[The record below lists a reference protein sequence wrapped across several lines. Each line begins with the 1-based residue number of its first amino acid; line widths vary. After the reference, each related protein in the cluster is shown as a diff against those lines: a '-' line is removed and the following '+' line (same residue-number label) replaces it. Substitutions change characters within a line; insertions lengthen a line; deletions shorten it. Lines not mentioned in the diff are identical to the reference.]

1 MDELASM
8 ISAEGISA
16 GTRTILG
23 TVKNRAD
30 GGPVV
35 TVGGSPIKAR
45 WLSGT
50 VVNDGDTV
58 LVQITNDAGGQRTSL
73 VLGRVSDTPTPAV
86 GTVTKTPSGAKSI
99 TVRAEW
105 LGELEAAYLTTY
117 TPAVGDQVMLIW
129 HGSTPIAMGQR
140 SAPPPAESQWPAP
153 AAETRPG
160 FITIRDISM
169 TDQGGEPIHVAHT
182 GDTVCIRMDLTASKR
197 IENWVSA
204 FSLDTNLGQK
214 LHYYNSR
221 NSGATLPA
229 IEGDATVIIT
239 VPTLTLG
246 EGMYRMNVSI
256 DDAGGQPFAQRDG
269 AWDLVVQGNGIGSGP
284 VALDSS
290 IAVES

>member
-1 MDELASM
+1 VDELASM

-16 GTRTILG
+16 GTRPMLG
-23 TVKNRAD
+23 TVQNRAN

-105 LGELEAAYLTTY
+105 LGELDAAYLNTY

-129 HGSTPIAMGQR
+129 HGSTPIAMGKR
-140 SAPPPAESQWPAP
+140 SAPPTAESQWTAP
-153 AAETRPG
+153 TAETRPG
-160 FITIRDISM
+160 FITIRAID
-169 TDQGGEPIHVAHT
+169 
-182 GDTVCIRMDLTASKR
+182 
-197 IENWVSA
+197 SA
-204 FSLDTNLGQK
+204 TW
-214 LHYYNSR
+214 
-221 NSGATLPA
+221 
-229 IEGDATVIIT
+229 DA
-239 VPTLTLG
+239 
-246 EGMYRMNVSI
+246 R
-256 DDAGGQPFAQRDG
+256 
-269 AWDLVVQGNGIGSGP
+269 QGNRWDTYKGTTVYQGP
-284 VALDSS
+284 SD
-290 IAVES
+290 